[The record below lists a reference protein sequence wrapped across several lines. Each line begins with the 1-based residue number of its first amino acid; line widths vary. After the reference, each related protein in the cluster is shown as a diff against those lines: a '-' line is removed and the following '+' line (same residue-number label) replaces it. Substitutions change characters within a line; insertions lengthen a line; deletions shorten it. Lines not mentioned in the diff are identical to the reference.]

1 MKVAVVTP
9 CYNSKDFVLDVLARV
24 GKEVD
29 FIVAVDDC
37 CPQHTG
43 QHIIDNSK
51 DRRIHVEFNE
61 VNQGVGG
68 ACIKGFSKAIDLGAD
83 IIIKL
88 DSDGQMAPELIEH
101 FIQPIKEG
109 KADYCKGNR
118 FYDLRMLSAMPFI
131 RLIGNACLSF
141 LSKFSTGYWDLM
153 DPTNGFVAIH
163 VKVLNALPLEKLDK
177 RFFFETDILFRLYTI
192 RAKVTEIPMHAVY
205 GEETSNL
212 NVGRSLIYFFMK
224 HCKRIVKRIF
234 YNYYLRDFNI
244 ASINL
249 VLGFLMFFGGGIF
262 GYLTYS
268 ANQAQNVA
276 TPTGTIMI
284 VMLLILVGF
293 QLLLSFINYDT
304 QNTPRTAIHDG
315 LPDSGPATD

>member
-9 CYNSKDFVLDVLARV
+9 CYNSKDHVLDVIGRI
-24 GKEVD
+24 GDEVD

-43 QHIIDNSK
+43 QHIIDNSN
-51 DRRIHVEFNE
+51 DPRIHVQFNE

-68 ACIKGFSKAIDLGAD
+68 ACIVGFRKALELGAD
-83 IIIKL
+83 IIVKL
-88 DSDGQMAPELIEH
+88 DSDGQMAPELINQ
-101 FIQPIKEG
+101 FIRPIKEA

-118 FYDLRMLSAMPFI
+118 FYDLRMLSAMPFV
-131 RLIGNACLSF
+131 RLLGNACLSF

-163 VKVLNALPLEKLDK
+163 AKVLNVLPLEKLDK
-177 RFFFETDILFRLYTI
+177 RFFFETDMLFRLYTI
-192 RAKVTEIPMHAVY
+192 RAKVNEVPMHAVY
-205 GEETSNL
+205 GEEKSNL
-212 NVGRSLIYFFMK
+212 RVSSSLVYFFMQ
-224 HCKRIVKRIF
+224 HCKRIFKRVF
-234 YNYYLRDFNI
+234 YNYFLRDFNI

-249 VLGFLMFFGGGIF
+249 VLGFLMFFGGGVY

-268 ANQAQNVA
+268 VNQALGQP

-284 VMLLILVGF
+284 VMLVILVGF

-304 QNTPRTAIHDG
+304 QNTPREAIHDG
-315 LPDSGPATD
+315 LPDFDPQTD